1 MSTGPYPQG
10 VQPSYRDI
18 PLNFSFGSKGSNELA
33 NSNKSS
39 DKLREA
45 KHAATGSRSTKSGSF
60 SMPYNPTDNTNSMGT
75 ASLLNQFENRDP
87 LYSNTSH
94 INMAN
99 TPVKQQ
105 GHYDNHNTPVRGQI
119 DENLFNQVP
128 KRFSQFIIDQQVLND
143 VHKLDN
149 LTLDSISIYSLDVP
163 GIREA
168 ENIRISNERRV
179 SGQSGNNAKVRRTT
193 SATGSQSTIFSTRQ
207 EKRRLFKLSKPKSN
221 GSNLARTKAIK
232 FKEGGWYYRLKV
244 RMKQLGKK
252 LKALKF
258 NNFTVSSKR
267 TGSIKRSNTR
277 GKKLKRKCRKNPQN
291 AAVRRL
297 TSKEISVPYSNPQ
310 LGRGETERVDTL
322 DARLKH
328 QAGAVGDPN
337 DMANTIK
344 QNQISGYI
352 DEQQDTYI
360 NSMYTKTKSSSI
372 NYGNNTIRKKDV
384 MHSYNS
390 TSGIE
395 EIPPTPPPHLEHNNF
410 STVEGEK
417 ANDVIGAWKRYLSH
431 VISQRIQLR
440 QEIVFF
446 QTLAAS
452 NGAKFMVDDVL
463 SKEIEAHYDGPESE
477 SESEYVSESEST
489 LGKSISETE
498 TLSGSDIGTESDIV
512 DLPTQ
517 KFNKAYNRR
526 SMLGEMLDYDSS
538 DNELVSSSVYSD
550 SSHASTIRYENFI
563 RSASS
568 TASSDLGIGKRYGTI
583 LRRNTTIS
591 RKRPD
596 QKSASGLVRS
606 MKRSQGFQ
614 VGLNEIK

>member
-1 MSTGPYPQG
+1 MSAPYPQE
-10 VQPSYRDI
+10 VQPTYRDI
-18 PLNFSFGSKGSNELA
+18 PLNFSFASKGSNDIA

-45 KHAATGSRSTKSGSF
+45 KHVATGSRSTKSGSL
-60 SMPYNPTDNTNSMGT
+60 SIPYNPTDNTNSLDT

-94 INMAN
+94 INMSN
-99 TPVKQQ
+99 TPVKPQ
-105 GHYDNHNTPVRGQI
+105 GSYDLHNTPVRGQI

-128 KRFSQFIIDQQVLND
+128 KRFSQFIIDQQVPND

-149 LTLDSISIYSLDVP
+149 LTLDSISIYSLDAP
-163 GIREA
+163 RMREP
-168 ENIRISNERRV
+168 NNLKISNDRMV
-179 SGQSGNNAKVRRTT
+179 SGQLENNTELKRTP
-193 SATGSQSTIFSTRQ
+193 SAAGSQSTIFSTRH
-207 EKRRLFKLSKPKSN
+207 EKRRLFKFSKPKSN
-221 GSNLARTKAIK
+221 ISSLSRTKAIR
-232 FKEGGWYYRLKV
+232 FKEGSLFYRLKV
-244 RMKQLGKK
+244 RMKKLGKK
-252 LKALKF
+252 LKALRF

-277 GKKLKRKCRKNPQN
+277 GKTLKRKYRKNPQN

-297 TSKEISVPYSNPQ
+297 TSKEISVPYSNPR

-322 DARLKH
+322 DSRLKH
-328 QAGAVGDPN
+328 QAGAIGDPN
-337 DMANTIK
+337 DITNNIK

-372 NYGNNTIRKKDV
+372 NYGNNTIRKKDAKNT
-384 MHSYNS
+384 YNS
-390 TSGIE
+390 TSDIE
-395 EIPPTPPPHLEHNNF
+395 EIPPTPPPHLEHNEF

-440 QEIVFF
+440 QEIIFF
-446 QTLAAS
+446 QKLAAS
-452 NGAKFMVDDVL
+452 NDVSFMADDGM
-463 SKEIEAHYDGPESE
+463 SKEIEAHDGPESE
-477 SESEYVSESEST
+477 SEFVSESENT

-498 TLSGSDIGTESDIV
+498 TLSGSEIGTESDIV

-517 KFNKAYNRR
+517 EFNKAYNRR

-538 DNELVSSSVYSD
+538 DNELVSSSVYSE
-550 SSHASTIRYENFI
+550 SSHSSTIRYENFI

-614 VGLNEIK
+614 AGLNEIK

>member
-1 MSTGPYPQG
+1 MSAGPYTQG
-10 VQPSYRDI
+10 VQAIQRDI
-18 PLNFSFGSKGSNELA
+18 PLNFSFATNGSTELLT
-33 NSNKSS
+33 SNKSN
-39 DKLREA
+39 DRLKNE
-45 KHAATGSRSTKSGSF
+45 KHAVAETGSTKSGSF
-60 SMPYNPTDNTNSMGT
+60 SIPYNPTDNTNSLDT

-94 INMAN
+94 INMVH

-105 GHYDNHNTPVRGQI
+105 YSNSPNTPVRGQI

-128 KRFSQFIIDQQVLND
+128 KRFSQFIINQQVPND

-149 LTLDSISIYSLDVP
+149 LTLDSISIHSVD
-163 GIREA
+163 GIELKKTEA
-168 ENIRISNERRV
+168 LRLS
-179 SGQSGNNAKVRRTT
+179 SGNHFSGENNNAQIKRSP
-193 SATGSQSTIFSTRQ
+193 SAAVSQSTIFSTRQ
-207 EKRRLFKLSKPKSN
+207 ERRRLFKLAKSKSN
-221 GSNLARTKAIK
+221 STNLSRSKAIR
-232 FKEGGWYYRLKV
+232 FKQGSWYYRLKV
-244 RMKQLGKK
+244 RMRKFTKK
-252 LKALKF
+252 LKALRF
-258 NNFTVSSKR
+258 NNFTVASKR
-267 TGSIKRSNTR
+267 TGSMKRSKTR
-277 GKKLKRKCRKNPQN
+277 GKTLKRKYRKNPQN
-291 AAVRRL
+291 AAVKRL

-310 LGRGETERVDTL
+310 LGKGETERVETL
-322 DARLKH
+322 DAMLKQ
-328 QAGAVGDPN
+328 QAGATREHNLPN
-337 DMANTIK
+337 HIK

-352 DEQQDTYI
+352 DEQQDSYI

-372 NYGNNTIRKKDV
+372 NYGNNTLNRKSIK
-384 MHSYNS
+384 HNNS
-390 TSGIE
+390 TSDIE

-410 STVEGEK
+410 SVVEGEK

-446 QTLAAS
+446 QALAAS
-452 NGAKFMVDDVL
+452 NDAKFMVDDGM
-463 SKEIEAHYDGPESE
+463 SKEAETNDDNSE
-477 SESEYVSESEST
+477 FEFVSESEG
-489 LGKSISETE
+489 LLAKSISETE
-498 TLSGSDIGTESDIV
+498 TISSSEIKSNSEIM

-517 KFNKAYNRR
+517 EFNKAYNRR

-591 RKRPD
+591 RKRPG
-596 QKSASGLVRS
+596 QKSASGLVYS

-614 VGLNEIK
+614 VGLSEFK

>member
-1 MSTGPYPQG
+1 MSARPYPQG
-10 VQPSYRDI
+10 VQPTYRDI
-18 PLNFSFGSKGSNELA
+18 PLNFSFGSNELV

-39 DKLREA
+39 DKLRES
-45 KHAATGSRSTKSGSF
+45 KYTAAGSRSIKSGSF
-60 SMPYNPTDNTNSMGT
+60 SMPYNPTDNTNSFDT
-75 ASLLNQFENRDP
+75 ASLLNQFETRDP

-105 GHYDNHNTPVRGQI
+105 GLSEHHNTPVRGQI

-128 KRFSQFIIDQQVLND
+128 KRFSQFIIDQQVPND

-149 LTLDSISIYSLDVP
+149 LTLDSISIYSLDAS

-168 ENIRISNERRV
+168 ENLRISNDRPV
-179 SGQSGNNAKVRRTT
+179 SVQSGNNAKVRRTT

-207 EKRRLFKLSKPKSN
+207 EKRRLFKSSKPKSN
-221 GSNLARTKAIK
+221 SSNLARTKAIR

-244 RMKQLGKK
+244 RMKKIGKK
-252 LKALKF
+252 LKALRF

-277 GKKLKRKCRKNPQN
+277 AKTLQRKYRQNPQN

-297 TSKEISVPYSNPQ
+297 TGKEISVPYSNPQ
-310 LGRGETERVDTL
+310 LGVGETERVETL

-328 QAGAVGDPN
+328 QAGAVGDHSAI
-337 DMANTIK
+337 ANNIK

-360 NSMYTKTKSSSI
+360 NSMYTKTKSSSV
-372 NYGNNTIRKKDV
+372 NYGNNTIKRKDV
-384 MHSYNS
+384 KHNNS
-390 TSGIE
+390 ASDIE

-417 ANDVIGAWKRYLSH
+417 ANDVVGAWKRYLSH

-446 QTLAAS
+446 QALAA
-452 NGAKFMVDDVL
+452 NNDAKIMVDDGI
-463 SKEIEAHYDGPESE
+463 SKEVETHDDDPESGSEFVTESE
-477 SESEYVSESEST
+477 SA

-498 TLSGSDIGTESDIV
+498 TLSGSDMGTESDIV

-517 KFNKAYNRR
+517 EFNKAHNRR

-591 RKRPD
+591 RKR
-596 QKSASGLVRS
+596 QERKSASDLFRS

>member
-1 MSTGPYPQG
+1 MSAGPYPQG
-10 VQPSYRDI
+10 VHPTYRDI
-18 PLNFSFGSKGSNELA
+18 PLNFSVASRGSNEHINLI
-33 NSNKSS
+33 KSS
-39 DKLREA
+39 DKLTEVKQTTA
-45 KHAATGSRSTKSGSF
+45 ESRSTKSGSF
-60 SMPYNPTDNTNSMGT
+60 SIPYNPTDNTNSLDT

-94 INMAN
+94 INMSN
-99 TPVKQQ
+99 TPIKQQ
-105 GHYDNHNTPVRGQI
+105 GPSDHHNTPVRGQI
-119 DENLFNQVP
+119 DDNLFNQVP
-128 KRFSQFIIDQQVLND
+128 KRFSQFIIDQQVPHD

-149 LTLDSISIYSLDVP
+149 LTLDSISIYSLDAP
-163 GIREA
+163 EMKEA
-168 ENIRISNERRV
+168 ENSGTSNNTRV
-179 SGQSGNNAKVRRTT
+179 SGQSGDNAKLRSTT

-221 GSNLARTKAIK
+221 ASNLARTKAIR
-232 FKEGGWYYRLKV
+232 FKEGSWYYRLKV
-244 RMKQLGKK
+244 RMKKLGKK
-252 LKALKF
+252 LKALRF
-258 NNFTVSSKR
+258 NNFAVSSKR

-277 GKKLKRKCRKNPQN
+277 GKKLKRKYRSNPQN

-310 LGRGETERVDTL
+310 LGRGEIERVETL

-328 QAGAVGDPN
+328 QAGAAGDPN
-337 DMANTIK
+337 DIANNIK

-372 NYGNNTIRKKDV
+372 NYGSNAIRKKDIK
-384 MHSYNS
+384 HTYNS
-390 TSGIE
+390 TSDIE

-446 QTLAAS
+446 QTLAA
-452 NGAKFMVDDVL
+452 NNDAKFMIDSGM
-463 SKEIEAHYDGPESE
+463 SKEVEAPEDDPESE
-477 SESEYVSESEST
+477 SEFVSESESR

-498 TLSGSDIGTESDIV
+498 TLSGSDVGTESDIV

-517 KFNKAYNRR
+517 EFNKAYNRR

-550 SSHASTIRYENFI
+550 SSHASTMRYENFI

-596 QKSASGLVRS
+596 QKLASGLVRS

-614 VGLNEIK
+614 VGLSEI